1 MNSRWLVLAS
11 GGLALAALTF
21 AGPALA
27 RSHHHKVPP
36 HCVAHPP
43 SRSWLEGL
51 LFNGKPQPNG
61 CAPPVFADGE
71 YVGQDPDPFIQLQL
85 ARDPETGYAYDLAH

>member
-1 MNSRWLVLAS
+1 MTSRWLVLAR

-27 RSHHHKVPP
+27 GSHHRVPRQCIDRP
-36 HCVAHPP
+36 VPF
-43 SRSWLEGL
+43 SWAGIW
-51 LFNGKPQPNG
+51 FNPQPRPNG
-61 CAPPVFADGE
+61 CAPPVFAGGE